1 MRLAGLTTVLLLAL
15 VVPVASASTSRT
27 TLLGD
32 AAHFRLTWQV
42 RPASILYTG
51 DGSGILG
58 GFDGTGARHP
68 GHLKWQSWTPTRA
81 AGSGAVWIDD
91 CTPSC
96 ANGTFTAHAVKVV
109 AFRPEHGHF
118 TRLTLRYHAPGSAKR
133 WGIRRS
139 GGSWMY
145 YIVGH

>member
-1 MRLAGLTTVLLLAL
+1 MRLVGLTAFLLAL
-15 VVPVASASTSRT
+15 AVPAASASAPLP

-32 AAHFRLTWQV
+32 TAHFHLTWQV

-58 GFDGTGARHP
+58 GFDGTGAKHP
-68 GHLKWQSWTPTRA
+68 GHLKWQSWSADRA
-81 AGSGAVWIDD
+81 EGSGAVWLDE
-91 CTPSC
+91 CKPSC
-96 ANGTFTAHAVKVV
+96 ANGTFKAQAVRVV
-109 AFRPEHGHF
+109 AFRPEAGHF
-118 TRLTLRYHAPGSAKR
+118 TRLTLMYHAPSGTKR
-133 WGIRRS
+133 WGIHRN

>member
-1 MRLAGLTTVLLLAL
+1 MKLAGLMGVLLLAL
-15 VVPVASASTSRT
+15 VVPVASASTPLP

-58 GFDGTGARHP
+58 GFDGAGVKHP
-68 GHLKWQSWTPTRA
+68 GHLEWQSWTSSRA
-81 AGSGAVWIDD
+81 AGSGAVWLDN
-91 CTPSC
+91 CKPSC
-96 ANGTFTAHAVKVV
+96 ASGIFKAHAVKVI
-109 AFRPEHGHF
+109 AFRPEDGHF
-118 TRLTLRYHAPGSAKR
+118 TRLTLSYHGSSRAKR
-133 WGIRRS
+133 WGIHRT

>member
-15 VVPVASASTSRT
+15 VVPVASASTRLP

-51 DGSGILG
+51 DSTGILG
-58 GFDGTGARHP
+58 GFDGTGIAHP
-68 GHLKWQSWTPTRA
+68 GHLKWRSWTTNRA
-81 AGSGAVWIDD
+81 SATGAVWIDD
-91 CTPSC
+91 CKPNC
-96 ANGTFTAHAVKVV
+96 AKGTFSPHAVKAS
-109 AFRPEHGHF
+109 AFRPVRGHF
-118 TRLTLRYHAPGSAKR
+118 TRLRLRYGAHVER

-139 GGSWMY
+139 GSSWLY